1 MDKEDVERFAFLYLC
16 GKQDKNILTGKEK
29 MRFFD
34 FNRLTYITDFLGFTY
49 FNLSLWSEY
58 SGQFKEE
65 FSAMDKLVM
74 EHAQGFDFDEYEYEI
89 EQQEKWL
96 EDFCRNAPNNT
107 IRKELREIV
116 QRIYAEM
123 DAEE

>member
-1 MDKEDVERFAFLYLC
+1 MERVAFLNLC
-16 GKQDKNILTGKEK
+16 GKQDKSILTGKEK
-29 MRFFD
+29 MRFSD

-49 FNLSLWSEY
+49 LNLSLWNEF

-65 FSAMDKLVM
+65 FSALDKLVM

-96 EDFCRNAPNNT
+96 EDFCRNAPNST
-107 IRKELREIV
+107 LRKELRKIV
-116 QRIYAEM
+116 RRIYAEM